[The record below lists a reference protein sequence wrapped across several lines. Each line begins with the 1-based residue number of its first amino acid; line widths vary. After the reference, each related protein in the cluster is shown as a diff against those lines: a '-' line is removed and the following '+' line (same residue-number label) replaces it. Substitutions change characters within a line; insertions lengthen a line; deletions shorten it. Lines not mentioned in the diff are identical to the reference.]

1 MASDVTVTPD
11 QVSIGV
17 LVSSVPRDVIDAAVA
32 ARGVGVKRSGGT
44 LPAHVV
50 VYLTLALCLFP
61 DDDYTEVATKV
72 TGSLSRFGCWD
83 ASWRVPTSS
92 GITQA
97 RRRVGSAVLAD
108 VFEGVAQPVATM
120 STRGAWLRRWRLLA
134 IDGFDADLSD
144 SDANV
149 AEFGYAGSGG
159 NRSAFPKARVVA
171 LAECGTHAF
180 VAAEVDAWSVG
191 EKTLAA
197 KLYPRLRRDE
207 LLTADRNF
215 YSFDAWSV
223 AVRTGAALLWR
234 APRSCGAGPART
246 PPPWMRSSPSWAEQ
260 RAAGLDGPAWTWDR
274 RSPGVCAPTHRR
286 RSSPSTRSTRSS
298 WSPTRWTRCAAPSGS
313 RCAPPTRPPPTSS
326 KGPAGRCSNDP
337 TTSPTTKPA

>member
-97 RRRVGSAVLAD
+97 RKRVGSAVLAD

-149 AEFGYAGSGG
+149 AEFGYAGSGD

-207 LLTADRNF
+207 LLTADRPRRHPTPRQTPRR
-215 YSFDAWSV
+215 
-223 AVRTGAALLWR
+223 VRTHQPLPDTNPASTKE
-234 APRSCGAGPART
+234 RSNKCPAVTLGHQPNVTSPARHPPAHHTT
-246 PPPWMRSSPSWAEQ
+246 PADATAHQTRHRPAAQHHDQLKLRGI
-260 RAAGLDGPAWTWDR
+260 AAGADGVTIEQFEESLKDNLYRLWNRMA
-274 RSPGVCAPTHRR
+274 
-286 RSSPSTRSTRSS
+286 
-298 WSPTRWTRCAAPSGS
+298 SGS
-313 RCAPPTRPPPTSS
+313 YFP
-326 KGPAGRCSNDP
+326 GPVRAVEIP
-337 TTSPTTKPA
+337 KK